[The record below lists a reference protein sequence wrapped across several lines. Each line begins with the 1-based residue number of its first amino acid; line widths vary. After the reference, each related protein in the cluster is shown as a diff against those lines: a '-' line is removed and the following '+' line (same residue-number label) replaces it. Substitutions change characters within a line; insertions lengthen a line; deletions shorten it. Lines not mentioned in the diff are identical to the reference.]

1 MIEYPIM
8 RQPSTPHRGTHEA
21 GNQSTRP
28 WQMSRIFY
36 GCLSRRKNMPRV
48 TRCLCSLT
56 LIVGLLFAVNPVM
69 AADDC
74 HPLEGTA
81 TSQLTGADTASGTAS
96 LTLGGRAFTA
106 TFTISA
112 IVIGPPGP
120 DGISA
125 TTSSHTF
132 EVRRRHAAV
141 GTFTTADQG
150 RLVPTATPGVAV
162 LQNSLT
168 LVSGTGIFRGD
179 SGVIE
184 TASILDFTSVPPAGA
199 SVLFGTICD

>member
-1 MIEYPIM
+1 
-8 RQPSTPHRGTHEA
+8 
-21 GNQSTRP
+21 
-28 WQMSRIFY
+28 
-36 GCLSRRKNMPRV
+36 MPRV
-48 TRCLCSLT
+48 TPGLLRVT
-56 LIVGLLFAVNPVM
+56 LILVLLLAVNPVM
-69 AADDC
+69 ADDDC
-74 HPLEGTA
+74 YQLNGTA

-96 LTLGGRAFTA
+96 FTLGGRSFTA

-112 IVIGPPGP
+112 IVIGPPGL

-132 EVRRRHAAV
+132 EVRRRNASV

-150 RLVPTATPGVAV
+150 RLVPTSTPGVSV

-168 LVSGTGIFRGD
+168 IVSGTGIFRGD

-184 TASILDFTSVPPAGA
+184 TASVLNFTSTPPAGA